1 MLDYNKIKE
10 LINEIDSSSIRVFEL
25 ENDGFKLKLS
35 KNDESKVKE
44 ISRREESKQD
54 EIDFKT
60 TTKRELKEV
69 GVEDKINNSVD
80 IDLKEVKSPLVGTF
94 YSSSIPGGKPYV
106 EVGTKVKKGDVLCI
120 VEAMKIMNEITSDFD
135 GEIIEILRKD
145 EDIVEFGM
153 TIFKIKQ
160 SKEIIY
166 GYKRDYGDNS
176 T

>member
-35 KNDESKVKE
+35 KNDEAKARE

-69 GVEDKINNSVD
+69 VVEDEINNSVD

-94 YSSSIPGGKPYV
+94 YSSSTPGGKPYV
-106 EVGTKVKKGDVLCI
+106 EIGSKVKKGDVLCI
-120 VEAMKIMNEITSDFD
+120 VEAMKIMNEVTSDFD

-153 TIFKIKQ
+153 TIFKIK
-160 SKEIIY
+160 
-166 GYKRDYGDNS
+166 
-176 T
+176 

>member
-35 KNDESKVKE
+35 KNYESKVKE

-153 TIFKIKQ
+153 TIFKIK
-160 SKEIIY
+160 
-166 GYKRDYGDNS
+166 
-176 T
+176 

>member
-35 KNDESKVKE
+35 KNDESKANE
-44 ISRREESKQD
+44 ISIRDESKQD
-54 EIDFKT
+54 EINFKT
-60 TTKRELKEV
+60 TTKRELNEV

-94 YSSSIPGGKPYV
+94 YSSSTPGGKPYV
-106 EVGTKVKKGDVLCI
+106 EVGSKVKKGDVLCI

-153 TIFKIKQ
+153 TIFKIK
-160 SKEIIY
+160 
-166 GYKRDYGDNS
+166 
-176 T
+176 

>member
-35 KNDESKVKE
+35 KNDESKVKQ
-44 ISRREESKQD
+44 ISSREESEQE
-54 EIDFKT
+54 EINLQST
-60 TTKRELKEV
+60 PKRELKE
-69 GVEDKINNSVD
+69 VEDKINNSVD

-94 YSSSIPGGKPYV
+94 YSSSTPGGKPYV
-106 EVGTKVKKGDVLCI
+106 EIGSKVKKGDVLCI
-120 VEAMKIMNEITSDFD
+120 VEAMKIMNEVTSDFD

-153 TIFKIKQ
+153 TIFKIK
-160 SKEIIY
+160 
-166 GYKRDYGDNS
+166 
-176 T
+176 